1 MYGVFGE
8 TPYVDRSTTADSGSF
23 SVQPWWGTIAFAVV
37 DGTFVIAIFDISN
50 ALGPTLTFL
59 LHPHLPLSPPLPRPR
74 ACARY
79 CSSTSPSPIGIDAPE
94 APCAAGERG
103 CDYDTAVEGGVYEG
117 EGYG

>member
-8 TPYVDRSTTADSGSF
+8 TPYVDRSTTADSGF
-23 SVQPWWGTIAFAVV
+23 LPVQPWRGTIAFAVV
-37 DGTFVIAIFDISN
+37 DGTFVIAILDISN
-50 ALGPTLTFL
+50 TLRSPLTFL
-59 LHPHLPLSPPLPRPR
+59 LHPQLPLSPPLARARPR
-74 ACARY
+74 ARY
-79 CSSTSPSPIGIDAPE
+79 CFSPSTGAIGIDAPE